1 MIGHL
6 IDFITTL
13 LSFFVCYYAGKHKA
27 YSGIYEKV
35 LNEYVKRHF
44 GEEFKDDI
52 KNKINK
58 GENKWK

>member
-1 MIGHL
+1 MGYL

-13 LSFFVCYYAGKHKA
+13 LSFFVCYYAGKYKA

-52 KNKINK
+52 KTK
-58 GENKWK
+58 